1 MGDYM
6 MKIRSASILLV
17 VFFVLVIFG
26 QASMGQGLERAK
38 GWAWSGIAATTLEH
52 QGEPAPAPQP
62 GDTCQACKGS
72 GKVGDGTIFKKCLD
86 CDGNGKIKAAMK
98 AAGKKVSDVLS
109 VLPGLDAVVSCPD
122 GRCDSRP
129 PAQAAAP
136 QPQKTQA
143 APQVCSG
150 GVCYPVT
157 SAKQYQA
164 YRPQVVRR
172 GFIFRR

>member
-6 MKIRSASILLV
+6 MKMRSASILLV

-86 CDGNGKIKAAMK
+86 CDGTGKIKAAVK
-98 AAGKKVSDVLS
+98 AAGAAGKVSS
-109 VLPGLDAVVSCPD
+109 SSCNCAATM
-122 GRCDSRP
+122 RCK
-129 PAQAAAP
+129 AAAGASAAWQAGSTAA
-136 QPQKTQA
+136 QPATA
-143 APQVCSG
+143 APRKFSAQLATLAAMCGKRGDNG
-150 GVCYPVT
+150 G
-157 SAKQYQA
+157 A
-164 YRPQVVRR
+164 RR
-172 GFIFRR
+172 A